1 MAFVVLVNACQCFS
15 RVVKY
20 FTPQRGDAKDG
31 RLLIFIPLV
40 DWSVAPLVSGCHSF
54 LECMSV
60 IVKGFQ
66 GLSSIL
72 HLKGGTYAK
81 GGRLLI
87 FISSVDWSFV
97 FGFSVVF
104 IPF

>member
-1 MAFVVLVNACQCFS
+1 MLVNACQCFS

-20 FTPQRGDAKDG
+20 FAPQRGDAKDG

-60 IVKGFQ
+60 IVKGVSRVA
-66 GLSSIL
+66 GL
-72 HLKGGTYAK
+72 
-81 GGRLLI
+81 RNLLQPCSRAARKWRENEEI
-87 FISSVDWSFV
+87 ERRWRENEEMDRE
-97 FGFSVVF
+97 
-104 IPF
+104 